1 MAAFDWFWKAMGSSS
16 ERNNKKS
23 KSIVT
28 DSERLITELNA
39 LDDAQLADRA
49 RECASGG
56 ELKDKSTFLACLAVA
71 AERKLGLSPYHV
83 QSQAVLRRSEERRVG
98 RRRGE

>member
-49 RECASGG
+49 RECASG
-56 ELKDKSTFLACLAVA
+56 
-71 AERKLGLSPYHV
+71 
-83 QSQAVLRRSEERRVG
+83 
-98 RRRGE
+98 